1 MSMKLA
7 AAAICRVELRPPQPP
22 QSVLHLDVVS
32 AHIASTTVQQICS
45 LSYTALIKEIIDA
58 SPKALSVPRVS
69 RIPLKIGNCAKPS
82 LARILFLDFHA
93 GESHGRRKV
102 INCLE

>member
-1 MSMKLA
+1 MKLA
-7 AAAICRVELRPPQPP
+7 AAAICRVELRPPPPP

-32 AHIASTTVQQICS
+32 AHIASTTQQICS

-69 RIPLKIGNCAKPS
+69 RIPVSKLEIVQNRRLEGFSFLTFMQGKVMEEGKS
-82 LARILFLDFHA
+82 LT
-93 GESHGRRKV
+93 V
-102 INCLE
+102 

>member
-1 MSMKLA
+1 MKLA

-32 AHIASTTVQQICS
+32 AHIASTTQQICS

-69 RIPLKIGNCAKPS
+69 RIPVSKLEIVQNRRSSQGFSFLTFMQGKVMEEGKS
-82 LARILFLDFHA
+82 LT
-93 GESHGRRKV
+93 V
-102 INCLE
+102 

>member
-1 MSMKLA
+1 MKLA
-7 AAAICRVELRPPQPP
+7 AAAICRVELRRRPPPQPP

-32 AHIASTTVQQICS
+32 AHIASTTQQICS

-69 RIPLKIGNCAKPS
+69 RIPVSKLDIVQNRRSQGFSFLTFMQGKVMEEGKS
-82 LARILFLDFHA
+82 LT
-93 GESHGRRKV
+93 V
-102 INCLE
+102 

>member
-1 MSMKLA
+1 MKLA
-7 AAAICRVELRPPQPP
+7 AAAICRVELRRPQPP

-32 AHIASTTVQQICS
+32 AHIASTTQQICS

-69 RIPLKIGNCAKPS
+69 RIPVSKLEIVQNRRWQGFSFLTFMQGKVMEEGKS
-82 LARILFLDFHA
+82 LT
-93 GESHGRRKV
+93 V
-102 INCLE
+102 

>member
-1 MSMKLA
+1 MKLA

-32 AHIASTTVQQICS
+32 AHIASTTQQICS

-69 RIPLKIGNCAKPS
+69 RIPVSKLEIVQNRRWQGFSFLTFMQGKVMEEGKS
-82 LARILFLDFHA
+82 LT
-93 GESHGRRKV
+93 V
-102 INCLE
+102 

>member
-1 MSMKLA
+1 MKLA

-32 AHIASTTVQQICS
+32 AHIASTTQQICS

-69 RIPLKIGNCAKPS
+69 RIPVSKLEIVQNRRSFLTFMQGKVMEEGKS
-82 LARILFLDFHA
+82 LT
-93 GESHGRRKV
+93 V
-102 INCLE
+102 

>member
-1 MSMKLA
+1 MKLA

-69 RIPLKIGNCAKPS
+69 RIPVSKLEIVQNRRSSQGFSYLTFMQGKVMEEGKS
-82 LARILFLDFHA
+82 LT
-93 GESHGRRKV
+93 V
-102 INCLE
+102 

>member
-1 MSMKLA
+1 MKLA
-7 AAAICRVELRPPQPP
+7 AAAICRVELRPPPP

-32 AHIASTTVQQICS
+32 AHIASTTQQICS

-69 RIPLKIGNCAKPS
+69 RIPVSKLEIVQNRRSQGFSFLTFMQGKVMEEGKS
-82 LARILFLDFHA
+82 LT
-93 GESHGRRKV
+93 V
-102 INCLE
+102 

>member
-1 MSMKLA
+1 MKLA

-32 AHIASTTVQQICS
+32 AHIASTTQQICS

-69 RIPLKIGNCAKPS
+69 RIPVSKLEIVQNRRLQGFSFLTFMQGKVMEEGKS
-82 LARILFLDFHA
+82 LT
-93 GESHGRRKV
+93 V
-102 INCLE
+102 

>member
-1 MSMKLA
+1 MKLA
-7 AAAICRVELRPPQPP
+7 AAAICRVELRRSPPP

-32 AHIASTTVQQICS
+32 AHIASTTQQICS

-69 RIPLKIGNCAKPS
+69 RIPVSKLEIVQNRRWQGFSFLTFMQGKVMEEGKS
-82 LARILFLDFHA
+82 LT
-93 GESHGRRKV
+93 V
-102 INCLE
+102 

>member
-1 MSMKLA
+1 MKLA
-7 AAAICRVELRPPQPP
+7 AAAICRVELRRPPPPQPP

-32 AHIASTTVQQICS
+32 AHIASTTQQICS

-69 RIPLKIGNCAKPS
+69 RIPVSKLEIVQNRRSQGFSFLTFMQGKVMEGKS
-82 LARILFLDFHA
+82 LT
-93 GESHGRRKV
+93 V
-102 INCLE
+102 

>member
-1 MSMKLA
+1 MKLA
-7 AAAICRVELRPPQPP
+7 AAAICRVELRPPPPP

-32 AHIASTTVQQICS
+32 AHIASTTQQICS

-69 RIPLKIGNCAKPS
+69 RIPVSKLEIVQNRRWQGFSFLTFMQGKVMEEGKS
-82 LARILFLDFHA
+82 LT
-93 GESHGRRKV
+93 V
-102 INCLE
+102 